1 MQKTILD
8 KAMSGPDAVG
18 FQEAMQIEYDQ
29 LQKWSWVIVEKEEEY
44 NVHGLT
50 WVYKVKLYL
59 DGRVVK

>member
-1 MQKTILD
+1 
-8 KAMSGPDAVG
+8 MSGPDAVG

-44 NVHGLT
+44 NAHGLT